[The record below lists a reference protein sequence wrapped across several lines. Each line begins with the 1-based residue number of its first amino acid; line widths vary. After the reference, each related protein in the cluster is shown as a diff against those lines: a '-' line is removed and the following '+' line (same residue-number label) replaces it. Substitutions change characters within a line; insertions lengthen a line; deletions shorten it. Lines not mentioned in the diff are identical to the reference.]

1 MSKIADI
8 LSKASKIFLDTAPL
22 IYYIERSANF
32 FPIVDRFFQGLKSRN
47 ILAVVSP
54 ITLAECLVMPF
65 KLNNIQM
72 QQNYINFLTNTR
84 EVEMVEINPEIAR
97 QAASL
102 RATYRLKLPDAL
114 QIAVAVASGCDRF
127 LTNDTDLKR
136 VSELQILVIEEL
148 EV

>member
-1 MSKIADI
+1 
-8 LSKASKIFLDTAPL
+8 
-22 IYYIERSANF
+22 
-32 FPIVDRFFQGLKSRN
+32 
-47 ILAVVSP
+47 
-54 ITLAECLVMPF
+54 MPF

-84 EVEMVEINPEIAR
+84 EVEMVEINTEIAR
-97 QAASL
+97 TAAEL

-114 QIAVAVASGCDRF
+114 QVATAIASGCDGF

-136 VSELQILVIEEL
+136 VRELQILVVEEL

>member
-8 LSKASKIFLDTAPL
+8 LPQVSQVFLDTAPL
-22 IYYIERSANF
+22 IYYLERSVNF
-32 FPIVDRFFQGLKSRN
+32 FPIVDCFFQGLKSSN
-47 ILAVVSP
+47 IPAVVSP

-65 KLNNIQM
+65 KLNDIQM

-84 EVEMVEINPEIAR
+84 EIEMVSINTEIAR
-97 QAASL
+97 TAAEL

-114 QIAVAVASGCDRF
+114 QVAVAISSGCDGF
-127 LTNDTDLKR
+127 LTNDSDLKR
-136 VSELQILVIEEL
+136 VRELQILVVEEL